1 MSKGKQVPVNKVA
14 NKIPIL
20 SFGRNGVFETAKN
33 FFTEMYVVELVKIQ
47 DAEIFKHRIN
57 KLYLEMP
64 NNVVFQMVVHNT
76 LIPKEEYLQ
85 TVLVPQGVYSQA
97 EVYNRTL
104 LDAMDIGCNNVKK
117 CVYFVVGHKD
127 SSLEQA
133 SKFFEEC
140 RGNIEKAFGTIRIR
154 RLSTMER
161 LKMLYHVFNPKKNA
175 FANEIDLKNDGHPDL
190 EHLKYMHM
198 TEKDLIAPGVW
209 NISQNLIDYTI
220 LDEGQDDQCY
230 SRSLFL
236 NCIPREVS
244 INVVSDLTSVAS
256 NMLFSVFYHPVD
268 VSVGF
273 EESSEQVK
281 KNTVVTRKQKRE
293 TIQDKKNHTMIT
305 FTERKEINED
315 VYFHEAALDTT
326 KGLVASGSTMME
338 ASILITLFA
347 DNLEELDRNTEMLR
361 ISAAKFAC
369 SVKTLDMLQ
378 KEAFCSTLP
387 FCRQSVN
394 VSRFLSAERLAQIS
408 PITAA
413 ATGKAG
419 GAFYGLNAINDNLIC
434 MNRKQGVNLSGV
446 ITGAEHSGKT
456 YQMKRE
462 IMNSVLTTDDYINL
476 VTLGEEYDEFICSLN
491 GEFGNLPFC
500 NPFCMTDGYGL
511 TSENKAAK
519 ELFLTAFGGSR
530 EEARSLLAEQ
540 IDFSYI
546 AVMEAVLGKYPGI
559 QRAYQ
564 NISGDMVGNVGDKR
578 LTVYH
583 AKTQEDYL
591 AIMEYLWNKSI
602 EDKKNN
608 KTNWIFLDKV
618 DMFLEERNGDE
629 QDLIL
634 PYLLKYL
641 KASSDIRN
649 VVTVLVQDA
658 VGLMAANVSSAIAVE
673 ELVSSC
679 GYVKLLNQ
687 GPIERKRFTDVL
699 NIPNALLPYITYVE
713 PGQGLIITPVSNV
726 AFNDNFLE
734 KGNEFTRMFQI

>member
-1 MSKGKQVPVNKVA
+1 
-14 NKIPIL
+14 
-20 SFGRNGVFETAKN
+20 
-33 FFTEMYVVELVKIQ
+33 
-47 DAEIFKHRIN
+47 
-57 KLYLEMP
+57 MP
-64 NNVVFQMVVHNT
+64 
-76 LIPKEEYLQ
+76 
-85 TVLVPQGVYSQA
+85 
-97 EVYNRTL
+97 
-104 LDAMDIGCNNVKK
+104 
-117 CVYFVVGHKD
+117 
-127 SSLEQA
+127 
-133 SKFFEEC
+133 
-140 RGNIEKAFGTIRIR
+140 
-154 RLSTMER
+154 
-161 LKMLYHVFNPKKNA
+161 
-175 FANEIDLKNDGHPDL
+175 
-190 EHLKYMHM
+190 
-198 TEKDLIAPGVW
+198 
-209 NISQNLIDYTI
+209 
-220 LDEGQDDQCY
+220 
-230 SRSLFL
+230 
-236 NCIPREVS
+236 
-244 INVVSDLTSVAS
+244 
-256 NMLFSVFYHPVD
+256 
-268 VSVGF
+268 
-273 EESSEQVK
+273 
-281 KNTVVTRKQKRE
+281 
-293 TIQDKKNHTMIT
+293 
-305 FTERKEINED
+305 
-315 VYFHEAALDTT
+315 EAA
-326 KGLVASGSTMME
+326 
-338 ASILITLFA
+338 ILITLFA

-462 IMNSVLTTDDYINL
+462 IMNAVLTTDDNINL
-476 VTLGEEYDEFICSLN
+476 VTLGEEYDEFIRSLN
-491 GEFGNLPFC
+491 GEIGKLPFC

-511 TSENKAAK
+511 TSEDKAAK
-519 ELFLTAFGGSR
+519 QLFLTAFGESM
-530 EEARSLLAEQ
+530 EEARALLSEQ
-540 IDFSYI
+540 IDYSDI
-546 AVMEAVLGKYPGI
+546 AAMEAVLGKYPSL

-564 NISGDMVGNVGDKR
+564 NISGDMVGNAGNKR

-608 KTNWIFLDKV
+608 KTNWIFLDRV
-618 DMFLEERNGDE
+618 DMFLEEKNGEE

-734 KGNEFTRMFQI
+734 KGNEFTKLFLI